1 MEKPI
6 ARARVAVQVRD
17 AYVIVKMAQE
27 APVNQLPAMVTMHMS
42 ILTRKSVSIQILIK
56 GADHNVSTE
65 LIISKQVYSYWH
77 ISICIIR
84 DLGWIRFKHQLC
96 VGICNSSRRG
106 SKVILPT
113 PGILL
118 QGSKYKNKGDS
129 RRDSFWYEKR
139 NKEQFSKSTRW

>member
-56 GADHNVSTE
+56 GADHNV
-65 LIISKQVYSYWH
+65 IISKQVYSYWH

-96 VGICNSSRRG
+96 VGICNSSGRG

-113 PGILL
+113 PGILF
-118 QGSKYKNKGDS
+118 QGSKYKIKSDS
-129 RRDSFWYEKR
+129 RRNSFWYK
-139 NKEQFSKSTRW
+139 T